1 MSTVFDVFREVP
13 LTYLVLNRARV
24 YGNLIV
30 STKDIT
36 GVFKVRGGMNTV
48 NGLEAKDSSA
58 TAHVHPQ
65 DFDNIDDIV
74 GNGIRYNGVDYEI
87 VGLTEGR
94 NFATNAVEHYTLT
107 LNRLTASEKASDN
120 VIEDENVSEFE

>member
-58 TAHVHPQ
+58 TAHVHPE
-65 DFDNIDDIV
+65 DFEDIDDIV

-94 NFATNAVEHYTLT
+94 NFNNNEVEHYTLT
-107 LNRLTASEKASDN
+107 LNRLTAVASAPN
-120 VIEDENVSEFE
+120 TQIEQEFE

>member
-13 LTYLVLNRARV
+13 LTYLDLKRARV
-24 YGNLIV
+24 FGNLIG
-30 STKDIT
+30 STKNIT
-36 GVFKVRGGMNTV
+36 GIFKVRSGMTTT
-48 NGLEAKDSSA
+48 NGLEAANSSA

-65 DFDNIDDIV
+65 DFESIDGIV

-107 LNRLTASEKASDN
+107 LNRLTASTEATDT
-120 VIEDENVSEFE
+120 VIDVEEGEFE

>member
-1 MSTVFDVFREVP
+1 MSTVFDVFREVS
-13 LTYLVLNRARV
+13 LTYLDLKRARV
-24 YGNLIV
+24 FGNLIG
-30 STKDIT
+30 STKNIT
-36 GVFKVRGGMNTV
+36 GIFKVRSGMTTT
-48 NGLEAKDSSA
+48 NGLEAANSSA

-65 DFDNIDDIV
+65 DFESVDGIV

-107 LNRLTASEKASDN
+107 LNRLTASPEATDT
-120 VIEDENVSEFE
+120 VIDVEEGEFE

>member
-1 MSTVFDVFREVP
+1 MPTVFDVFREVP
-13 LTYLVLNRARV
+13 LTYLVLDRARIH
-24 YGNLIV
+24 GNIIV
-30 STKDIT
+30 GTKDIT
-36 GVFKVRGGMNTV
+36 GVFKVRSGMNTI

-65 DFDNIDDIV
+65 DFDSIDDIV
-74 GNGIRYNGVDYEI
+74 GNGIRYNCVDYEI

-107 LNRLTASEKASDN
+107 LNRLTASEKAADN
-120 VIEDENVSEFE
+120 VVEGEDVSGFE

>member
-13 LTYLVLNRARV
+13 LTYLVLDRARIH
-24 YGNLIV
+24 GNIIV
-30 STKDIT
+30 GTKDIT
-36 GVFKVRGGMNTV
+36 GVFKVRSGMNTI

-65 DFDNIDDIV
+65 DFDSVDDIV

-107 LNRLTASEKASDN
+107 LNRLTASEKAADD
-120 VIEDENVSEFE
+120 VVEGEDVSGFE

>member
-13 LTYLVLNRARV
+13 LTYLDLKRARV
-24 YGNLIV
+24 FGNLIG
-30 STKDIT
+30 STKNIT
-36 GVFKVRGGMNTV
+36 GIFKVRSGMTTT
-48 NGLEAKDSSA
+48 NGLEAANSSA

-65 DFDNIDDIV
+65 DFESIDGIV

-107 LNRLTASEKASDN
+107 LNRLTASPEATDT
-120 VIEDENVSEFE
+120 VIDVEEGEFE